1 MKWKLHKNVSLL
13 FPIPSHFMAA
23 LVRES
28 ENFQHFHFSFQ
39 SWLSFPSGFSLCCLL
54 NWLCRM
60 CRLLMSSK
68 KNAKLCLV
76 VAAVVRWK
84 HSHTPKSEGITP
96 SKATHSYCRRVRLRF
111 SKLQRSVRERER
123 RKAHEANA
131 HKQSG
136 PQQIERVDFFLAF
149 ISEAY
154 EYEQF

>member
-1 MKWKLHKNVSLL
+1 MKTSQKCFSS
-13 FPIPSHFMAA
+13 FPFP
-23 LVRES
+23 LTLTVRES

-68 KNAKLCLV
+68 KTKFCLV
-76 VAAVVRWK
+76 VAAVVLWK

-96 SKATHSYCRRVRLRF
+96 SKATHSYQKSAAEVFQVSAF
-111 SKLQRSVRERER
+111 SESET